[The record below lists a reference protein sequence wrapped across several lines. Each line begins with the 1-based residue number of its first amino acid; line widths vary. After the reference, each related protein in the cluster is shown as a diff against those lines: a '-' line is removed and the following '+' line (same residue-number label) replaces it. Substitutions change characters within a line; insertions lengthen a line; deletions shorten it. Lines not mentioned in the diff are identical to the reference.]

1 MLYNVDLEVKLVH
14 CCHLVSLVITAMK
27 TQHVTHH
34 YPASMN
40 IYYVSLMQ
48 HLKWLVDGCNN
59 QSSF

>member
-1 MLYNVDLEVKLVH
+1 MLYNVDLEVTLVH

-40 IYYVSLMQ
+40 IYYVSLIQ
-48 HLKWLVDGCNN
+48 HLKWLSGGCNN